1 MENWLGILIVIGYL
15 LWEVFSRVLSWRPE
29 VKEPEEEDKKLDEL
43 FGEPEPEG
51 VEPQQ
56 KPQTSPL
63 QREEQREQPDQPA
76 KQSPPPPVREKS
88 PDQELAEAL
97 GLPVGMFQEKPQ
109 PPPQKKMPP
118 VRPPAVPAQA
128 QTQAPTTSQPNY
140 WEQQLAQQKEQRRRQ
155 QSNSRERDLAKR
167 FEQQAQKKK
176 QPATAST
183 AGDLTGLPAL
193 LRSPASARQA
203 IVLREVLGPAP
214 GLAPAGQPRESN
226 TPFI

>member
-1 MENWLGILIVIGYL
+1 MEDWIYVIIVIGYL
-15 LWEVFSRVLSWRPE
+15 LYEVFSRVFNWRPE
-29 VKEPEEEDKKLDEL
+29 VKEPQEEDKQLDEL

-56 KPQTSPL
+56 KQNQGPM
-63 QREEQREQPDQPA
+63 QREGQQT
-76 KQSPPPPVREKS
+76 KQPPPVPAKDKTT
-88 PDQELAEAL
+88 DQELMEAL
-97 GLPVGMFQEKPQ
+97 GLPPGMFQEKPQ
-109 PPPQKKMPP
+109 PTPQKKMPP

-128 QTQAPTTSQPNY
+128 QTTPQPNY
-140 WEQQLAQQKEQRRRQ
+140 WEQQLARQKEERRRQ
-155 QSNSRERDLAKR
+155 QDNRRERDLAKR

-176 QPATAST
+176 TPTQSAMV
-183 AGDLTGLPAL
+183 GDISNLHDL

-214 GLAPAGQPRESN
+214 GLAPAGQPRETN